1 MQENGTVN
9 EITSRDYIRVLF
21 RQKWAIILTIATV
34 MATAVLGVMLR
45 TPEYEAQVKML
56 ISGQKQTQAEYYSD
70 IGMSGLR
77 SEQITLTQS
86 EIVTS
91 DPVLERAVTVLGL
104 AKKPLDYE
112 ARFASKLKGPVVKY
126 FAGKFEKK
134 LEKLTKEQR
143 DAYSFR
149 MAVEDLR
156 ERLKVSPVRDTD
168 LFLIKVHDY
177 NPLAAAVMAN
187 VVSRSYTIFD
197 LEQQLA
203 EIQLK
208 YGEKHLAVIQLKE
221 AIEKMSKSLNGA
233 RLPPLSA
240 IGPATVKIIEQAKVP
255 LKPSGISKV
264 LTLILAAFLSVFL
277 SIMVAFGIENMDQT
291 FKSPKDAESFL
302 GINYLGSL
310 MKKTGKN
317 GYHDLAEQIYL
328 LMREKNAKAILFTST
343 MSYEGVTSVV
353 FNLGSYMAEN
363 LNKKV
368 LLIDGNLRNPALYR
382 MAKLPLTNHTVDMIE
397 GRVSLADGIKHA
409 RPNLDVLTI
418 GSANG
423 EKYGMFKRLIA
434 ALSRKPLPGMLF
446 NPINAAESDVIKNFI
461 KQGKEQYDVVLVDS
475 APFGEVKETAMMSS
489 FADGV
494 IVVINERKTRRH
506 VVKYAMESFQRHKA
520 NILGMVVNNRQ
531 HVIPKAIYDRI

>member
-1 MQENGTVN
+1 
-9 EITSRDYIRVLF
+9 
-21 RQKWAIILTIATV
+21 
-34 MATAVLGVMLR
+34 
-45 TPEYEAQVKML
+45 
-56 ISGQKQTQAEYYSD
+56 
-70 IGMSGLR
+70 
-77 SEQITLTQS
+77 
-86 EIVTS
+86 
-91 DPVLERAVTVLGL
+91 
-104 AKKPLDYE
+104 
-112 ARFASKLKGPVVKY
+112 
-126 FAGKFEKK
+126 
-134 LEKLTKEQR
+134 
-143 DAYSFR
+143 
-149 MAVEDLR
+149 
-156 ERLKVSPVRDTD
+156 
-168 LFLIKVHDY
+168 
-177 NPLAAAVMAN
+177 
-187 VVSRSYTIFD
+187 
-197 LEQQLA
+197 
-203 EIQLK
+203 
-208 YGEKHLAVIQLKE
+208 
-221 AIEKMSKSLNGA
+221 
-233 RLPPLSA
+233 
-240 IGPATVKIIEQAKVP
+240 
-255 LKPSGISKV
+255 
-264 LTLILAAFLSVFL
+264 
-277 SIMVAFGIENMDQT
+277 MVAFGIENMDQT